1 MGFLTAADKSFD
13 FGMWTVV
20 KLRWLVWLQVICLGV
35 TNLLQ
40 KRETKKLQKE
50 QESKKEGGENRK
62 VIAGSGPR
70 GFEQK
75 IDEDDETDD

>member
-1 MGFLTAADKSFD
+1 MMVEAALS
-13 FGMWTVV
+13 
-20 KLRWLVWLQVICLGV
+20 LQSALSILIIEVICLGV

-62 VIAGSGPR
+62 VIEGSGPR

>member
-1 MGFLTAADKSFD
+1 MMVEAALSFQSA
-13 FGMWTVV
+13 
-20 KLRWLVWLQVICLGV
+20 LSILIIEVICLGV

>member
-1 MGFLTAADKSFD
+1 
-13 FGMWTVV
+13 V
-20 KLRWLVWLQVICLGV
+20 
-35 TNLLQ
+35 
-40 KRETKKLQKE
+40 
-50 QESKKEGGENRK
+50 ENRK